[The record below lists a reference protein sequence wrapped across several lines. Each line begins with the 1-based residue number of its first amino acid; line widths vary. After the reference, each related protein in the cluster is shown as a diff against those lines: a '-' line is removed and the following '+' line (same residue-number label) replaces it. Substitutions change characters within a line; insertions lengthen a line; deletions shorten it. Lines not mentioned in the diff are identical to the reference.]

1 MTMKL
6 LDGRAVR
13 EQNIPLLI
21 GKIKGLSF
29 VPCLVI
35 IQIGNRPDSDAFIR
49 AKKSFAK
56 KIGVNEMHIQL
67 DEKVTQDE
75 VLSAIRKYNNDK
87 DVQGIIVQ
95 LPLPIHLNSE
105 TIIDS
110 IDPKKDV
117 DGLTPFNMKRLVD
130 GHDEAI
136 IPATAR
142 GIRQL
147 LKFYN
152 IDWFGKKVTV
162 VGRST
167 LVGKPI
173 SLMCLNE
180 NATVTVCHS
189 RTSNLEEE
197 TRSADILI
205 VAIGKPN
212 FIGKKHIKEE
222 QILIDVGI
230 SRQSDGTLTGDVN
243 FEEVKDIVEMITPV
257 PGGVGQMTVLALFE
271 NLADLCYN
279 FVD

>member
-1 MTMKL
+1 MKI
-6 LDGRAVR
+6 LDGKLVR
-13 EQNIPLLI
+13 ESQISILI
-21 GKIKGLSF
+21 ERVKGLPF

-35 IQIGNRPDSDAFIR
+35 IQVGSRADSDAFIR

-56 KIGVNEMHIQL
+56 KIGVKEIHIKF
-67 DEKVTQDE
+67 DEKVEQKE
-75 VLSAIRKYNNDK
+75 VLEVIEKYNNDST
-87 DVQGIIVQ
+87 VQGIIVQ

-110 IDPKKDV
+110 INPFKDV
-117 DGLTPFNMKRLVD
+117 DGLTPFNIKRLVD
-130 GHDEAI
+130 GHEEAT

-147 LKFYN
+147 LKFYDIN
-152 IDWFGKKVTV
+152 LFGKKVTV

-173 SLMCLNE
+173 ALMCLNE

-189 RTSNLEEE
+189 KTEDLEKE
-197 TRSADILI
+197 TKNSDVLI

-212 FIGKKHIKEE
+212 FIGKNHVKDG
-222 QILIDVGI
+222 QIVIDVGI
-230 SRQSDGTLTGDVN
+230 SRQDDNTLTGDVN
-243 FEEVKDIVEMITPV
+243 FEEVKDIVKMITPV

-271 NLADLCYN
+271 NLIDFCYN
-279 FVD
+279 TNKN

>member
-1 MTMKL
+1 MKL
-6 LDGRAVR
+6 LDGKIVR
-13 EQNIPLLI
+13 EQSIPLLI
-21 GKIKGLSF
+21 EKIKGLSF

-75 VLSAIRKYNNDK
+75 VLSIIREYNNDK
-87 DVQGIIVQ
+87 DVHGIIVQ

-152 IDWFGKKVTV
+152 IDLFGKKVTV

-173 SLMCLNE
+173 ALMCLNE

-205 VAIGKPN
+205 IAIGKPN
-212 FIGKKHIKEE
+212 FIGKKHIKEG

-271 NLADLCYN
+271 NLSDLCYN
-279 FVD
+279 VSN

>member
-1 MTMKL
+1 MKL
-6 LDGRAVR
+6 LDGKLVR
-13 EQNIPLLI
+13 ESGLPVLTER
-21 GKIKGLSF
+21 IKNLSF

-56 KIGVNEMHIQL
+56 KIGVNEIHVQL
-67 DEKVTQDE
+67 SEQVSQQE
-75 VLSAIRKYNNDK
+75 VLEVIAKYNGEK

-117 DGLTPFNMKRLVD
+117 DGLTPFNMKRLLD
-130 GHDEAI
+130 GHEEAI

-152 IDWFGKKVTV
+152 IDLFGKKVTV

-173 SLMCLNE
+173 ALMCLNE

-189 RTSNLEEE
+189 RTSNLAEE
-197 TRSADILI
+197 TRKADILI

-212 FIGKKHIKEE
+212 FIGKDHVNKS
-222 QILIDVGI
+222 QIVIDVGI
-230 SRQSDGTLTGDVN
+230 SRQADNTLTGDVN
-243 FEEVKDIVEMITPV
+243 FEEVKDLVEMITPV

-271 NLADLCYN
+271 NLIDLCYN
-279 FVD
+279 SSN

>member
-1 MTMKL
+1 MKL
-6 LDGRAVR
+6 LDGKIVR
-13 EQNIPLLI
+13 EQSIPLLI
-21 GKIKGLSF
+21 EKIKGLSF

-75 VLSAIRKYNNDK
+75 VLSIIRDYNNDK
-87 DVQGIIVQ
+87 DVHGIIVQ

-152 IDWFGKKVTV
+152 IDLFGKKVTV

-173 SLMCLNE
+173 ALMCLNE

-205 VAIGKPN
+205 IAIGKPN
-212 FIGKKHIKEE
+212 FIGKKHIKEG

-271 NLADLCYN
+271 NLSDLCYN
-279 FVD
+279 VSN

>member
-1 MTMKL
+1 MKI
-6 LDGRAVR
+6 LDGKVAR
-13 EQNIPLLI
+13 EHYVSLLTE
-21 GKIKGLSF
+21 KIKALSF
-29 VPCLVI
+29 VPCLAI
-35 IQIGNRPDSDAFIR
+35 IQIGNRPDSDAFIK

-56 KIGVNEMHIQL
+56 KIGVKEIHIQL
-67 DEKVTQDE
+67 DEKVGQEE
-75 VLSAIRKYNNDK
+75 VLEIINKYNEDS

-105 TIIDS
+105 TIINS
-110 IDPKKDV
+110 INPNKDV

-130 GHDEAI
+130 GHEGAI
-136 IPATAR
+136 IAATAR

-152 IDWFGKKVTV
+152 IDMFGKKVVV

-167 LVGKPI
+167 LVGKPTA
-173 SLMCLNE
+173 LMCLNE

-189 RTSNLEEE
+189 KTKNLEVE
-197 TRSADILI
+197 TKNADVLI

-212 FIGKKHIKEE
+212 FINKNHVKAG
-222 QILIDVGI
+222 QIVIDVGI
-230 SRQSDGTLTGDVN
+230 SRQSDNTLTGDVD

-257 PGGVGQMTVLALFE
+257 PGGVGQMTVLSLFE

-279 FVD
+279 TSK